1 MKLLICLYHLLIQL
15 QLCSSEKPK
24 LHFFFRTAHPDVKFH
39 QKRLAAAKESVLTQ
53 AKKLSAESRVFAD
66 DLEDRK
72 DYYSHFLIVNAL
84 PFVKERL
91 KENTGWIFIGEET
104 TRVELE
110 FLLPYI
116 DELEKSNEPMIVGRP
131 LFDQEMTIIHHFF
144 GANGREYKTFGYPDY
159 EAGFLMNIPLMNALI
174 R

>member
-1 MKLLICLYHLLIQL
+1 MKLSIAFLYLFN
-15 QLCSSEKPK
+15 LCSSLKPK
-24 LHFFFRTAHPDVKFH
+24 LHFFFRTAHPDVDFH

-53 AKKLSAESRVFAD
+53 AKALSVEDRVFAD
-66 DLEDRK
+66 NLENRE

-84 PFVKERL
+84 PYVKERL

-110 FLLPYI
+110 FLLPFI
-116 DELEKSNEPMIVGRP
+116 DGLDKSDEPVIIGRP

-144 GANGREYKTFGYPDY
+144 GANGREYKTFGFPDY
-159 EAGFLMNIPLMNALI
+159 EAGFLINIPLMNALI